1 MNCKKL
7 LLAAALLSVSFMMQ
21 AQQHLFSGSLE
32 SNTLWEEAVG
42 LHSNNYLKLDYSY
55 GRFSVGLQAEYYPDP
70 LPGYDFNLHGIGV
83 PEKYVAWTDKLWSV
97 TAGDFYDQFGTGMVF
112 RSWEDRNLGW
122 NNSLGGG
129 RVTFRTAND
138 LFTIKALGGFKR
150 KGLWYG
156 SDALAGGEAAFRF
169 AGFSIEGSTAVRFGE
184 SSPAVWWSA
193 LASWTGG
200 GFSARAEWVGKPG
213 GNAQTLEL
221 GYGHGK
227 FSATLTVRRLS
238 NMTDPTGLNYVP
250 ALCMEQ
256 HYMLSCLNP
265 YTAFAEGELGG
276 SADVFYAV
284 KGWKFHINGSWIM
297 ALPEALPN
305 YDVLRLAYRD
315 INIEV
320 EKRWNKR
327 LKTVAFV
334 SIQENSPSHGNKIA
348 TNAQN
353 AFVIDVL
360 YRFPGKLSL
369 RGQAQYLYSEE
380 LTRDWV
386 AGSLELSSVDGWA
399 VHARDMYN
407 HGDTKQHY
415 YEVGASWS
423 RNAFKVDLAYG
434 HQRAGLVCSGGV
446 CRWQP
451 EYKGGLLRIAWHF

>member
-1 MNCKKL
+1 
-7 LLAAALLSVSFMMQ
+7 
-21 AQQHLFSGSLE
+21 
-32 SNTLWEEAVG
+32 
-42 LHSNNYLKLDYSY
+42 
-55 GRFSVGLQAEYYPDP
+55 
-70 LPGYDFNLHGIGV
+70 
-83 PEKYVAWTDKLWSV
+83 
-97 TAGDFYDQFGTGMVF
+97 
-112 RSWEDRNLGW
+112 
-122 NNSLGGG
+122 
-129 RVTFRTAND
+129 
-138 LFTIKALGGFKR
+138 
-150 KGLWYG
+150 
-156 SDALAGGEAAFRF
+156 
-169 AGFSIEGSTAVRFGE
+169 
-184 SSPAVWWSA
+184 
-193 LASWTGG
+193 
-200 GFSARAEWVGKPG
+200 
-213 GNAQTLEL
+213 
-221 GYGHGK
+221 
-227 FSATLTVRRLS
+227 
-238 NMTDPTGLNYVP
+238 
-250 ALCMEQ
+250 
-256 HYMLSCLNP
+256 
-265 YTAFAEGELGG
+265 
-276 SADVFYAV
+276 
-284 KGWKFHINGSWIM
+284 
-297 ALPEALPN
+297 
-305 YDVLRLAYRD
+305 
-315 INIEV
+315 V

-423 RNAFKVDLAYG
+423 RGGFKVDLAYG